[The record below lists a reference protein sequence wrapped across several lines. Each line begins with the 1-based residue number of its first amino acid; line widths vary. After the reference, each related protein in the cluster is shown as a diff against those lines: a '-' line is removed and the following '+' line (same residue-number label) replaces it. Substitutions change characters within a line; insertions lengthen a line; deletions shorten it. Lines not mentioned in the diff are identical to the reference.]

1 MSWWAGPFIFIMIPS
16 NIRHLF
22 ATPTTFI
29 PYDNKFFVLN
39 NVQFPLFSHLIWSF
53 MLLVLS
59 SIANSGHRIT
69 GYSPS
74 RHTFKLFET
83 FAASVNNSCSL
94 QIIHFR
100 PSDSDVIWSRVER
113 QFHCS
118 NNTPLKWSHFLFQKS
133 FLLSKEKRLFQ
144 RRQRVL
150 LLSKINLII
159 KVLKPN
165 SLVEGFLHSFH
176 SYEECSKKSSVL
188 TPWLHQSSI
197 V

>member
-1 MSWWAGPFIFIMIPS
+1 M
-16 NIRHLF
+16 
-22 ATPTTFI
+22 
-29 PYDNKFFVLN
+29 
-39 NVQFPLFSHLIWSF
+39 FSFLYFHISF
-53 MLLVLS
+53 GLS
-59 SIANSGHRIT
+59 CYWYYPQLQIVVT
-69 GYSPS
+69 GSLDTAQVS
-74 RHTFKLFET
+74 SHTFKLFET

-176 SYEECSKKSSVL
+176 SHEECSKKSSVL